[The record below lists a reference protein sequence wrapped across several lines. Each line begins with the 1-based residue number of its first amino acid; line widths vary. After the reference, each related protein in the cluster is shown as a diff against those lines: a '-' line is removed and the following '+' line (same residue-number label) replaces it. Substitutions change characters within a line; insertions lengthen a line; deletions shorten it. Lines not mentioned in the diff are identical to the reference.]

1 MGKIQKRFVVFC
13 VIYTVITLVNGLILQ
28 QLDMT
33 LLLFSVFVSAAASF
47 FTFLLEEKEA
57 YSNRRLLINQCA
69 YVMILFALILLISW
83 LNYYEI
89 SFVSVGL
96 NGAIIFVLFGIIK
109 FLFYQ
114 KDKKE
119 AAQINQRIQE
129 LK

>member
-1 MGKIQKRFVVFC
+1 MRKIQNRLIVFC

-47 FTFLLEEKEA
+47 FIFLLEENET

-69 YVMILFALILLISW
+69 YVMILFALIILISW
-83 LNYYEI
+83 LNHYEI
-89 SFVSVGL
+89 SFVSVSL
-96 NGAIIFVLFGIIK
+96 NGAIILVLFGILK

-119 AAQINQRIQE
+119 AAEINQRIRE